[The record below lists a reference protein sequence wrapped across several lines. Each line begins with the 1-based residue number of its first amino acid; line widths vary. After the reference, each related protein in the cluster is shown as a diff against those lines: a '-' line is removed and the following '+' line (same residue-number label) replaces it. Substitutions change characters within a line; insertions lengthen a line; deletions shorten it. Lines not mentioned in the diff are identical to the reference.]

1 MNCRIWERFKMP
13 RLTEMVSLMISTMAT
28 TAGYGRGPYT
38 ALHMFPMLPIT
49 VNISLFKTNIWSM
62 SDFTYTNYQNQ
73 DQCKKNIHACG
84 KFNKWQVFVYISYRT
99 FPLRF

>member
-1 MNCRIWERFKMP
+1 MMNCRIWERFKMP

-38 ALHMFPMLPIT
+38 ALHMFPMLPIS

-73 DQCKKNIHACG
+73 DQCKKKSFMLMASSTSG
-84 KFNKWQVFVYISYRT
+84 KCLSIFLTVR
-99 FPLRF
+99 FP